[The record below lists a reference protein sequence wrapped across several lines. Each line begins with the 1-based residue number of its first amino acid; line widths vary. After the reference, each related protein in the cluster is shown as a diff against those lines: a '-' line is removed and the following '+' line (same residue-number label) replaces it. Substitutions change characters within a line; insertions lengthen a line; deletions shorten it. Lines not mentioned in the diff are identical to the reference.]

1 MREEVERLVVI
12 SGQGMGGMRNEGR
25 GVEAGG
31 GDWTKCLNSRCC
43 TRCENQFLSRH
54 DSAAGDQ
61 PTSLHVARTAVSPH
75 NWV

>member
-1 MREEVERLVVI
+1 MREEVERLVGVTE
-12 SGQGMGGMRNEGR
+12 QGIRGMRDEGGGR
-25 GVEAGG
+25 EAGG
-31 GDWTKCLNSRCC
+31 GDWTKCLDSPSC

-61 PTSLHVARTAVSPH
+61 PTSLHAARTAVSPH